1 MKRELKMIITFNIMK
16 TILFNWYERSGRDK
30 ALK

>member
-1 MKRELKMIITFNIMK
+1 MKRELKMIITFNIME
-16 TILFNWYERSGRDK
+16 TILFNWHERSGRDK